1 MSDEVLVTRRG
12 AVHVLSLNRPDKIN
26 AFNPAMSAALVA
38 ALDDAAADASC
49 RAILLRGEGR
59 GFCSGQDLTE
69 VPDGADLGHLLE
81 LRYVPIIRLLR
92 GIPKPVIAAV
102 HGVAAG
108 AGANLALA
116 CDIVLAAQSA
126 RFLQAFVRIGLI
138 PDVGG
143 TWLLPRLVGAAR
155 ARGMAILGEAV
166 EAPQAEQWG
175 MIWRAVADDEL
186 MPEAEKLAA
195 HLATMPTQAIGLIK
209 RALDAS
215 ETNTLEQQLAVE
227 AEAQREAG
235 YSADFKEGVQA
246 FLEKRPPQFNGPRA

>member
-1 MSDEVLVTRRG
+1 MSDEVLVTRQG
-12 AVHVLSLNRPDKIN
+12 EVHVLSLNRPDRIN
-26 AFNPAMSAALVA
+26 AFNTSMGAALVA
-38 ALDDAAADASC
+38 ALEAAAADADC

-59 GFCSGQDLTE
+59 GFCSGQDLTD
-69 VPDGADLGHLLE
+69 VPESADLGHLLE
-81 LRYVPIIRLLR
+81 LRYVPIIRALR
-92 GIPKPVIAAV
+92 SIPKPVVCAV

-116 CDIVLAAQSA
+116 CDIVLAGHTA

-143 TWLLPRLVGAAR
+143 TWFLPRLVGAAR
-155 ARGMAILGEAV
+155 ARGMAMLGEPV

-175 MIWRAVADDEL
+175 LIWRAVPDEAL
-186 MPEAEKLAA
+186 MPEAERLAA
-195 HLATMPTQAIGLIK
+195 HLATLPTQAIGLIK
-209 RALDAS
+209 RALDRS

-246 FLEKRPPQFNGPRA
+246 FLEKRPPRFGGRAA

>member
-1 MSDEVLVTRRG
+1 MSDELLVTRHG
-12 AVHVLSLNRPDKIN
+12 AVHIMSLNRPDKIN
-26 AFNPAMSAALVA
+26 AFNPGMGAALLA
-38 ALDDAAADASC
+38 ALEAAAADSSC

-69 VPDGADLGHLLE
+69 VPESADLGHLLE
-81 LRYVPIIRLLR
+81 IRYVPIIRMLR
-92 GIPKPVIAAV
+92 GIQKPVICAV

-116 CDIVLAAQSA
+116 CDIVVAAESA
-126 RFLQAFVRIGLI
+126 RFLQAFIRIGLI

-143 TWLLPRLVGAAR
+143 TWFLPRLVGAAR
-155 ARGMAILGEAV
+155 ARGMAILGDPV
-166 EAPQAEQWG
+166 EAPQAERWG
-175 MIWRAVADDEL
+175 LIWRTFPDDSL
-186 MPEAEKLAA
+186 FPEAEKLAA
-195 HLATMPTQAIGLIK
+195 TLATMPTQAIGLIK

-215 ETNTLEQQLAVE
+215 ETNTLEQQLKVE

-246 FLEKRPPQFNGPRA
+246 FLEKRPPRFQGQPS

>member
-1 MSDEVLVTRRG
+1 MSDEVLVARQG
-12 AVHVLSLNRPDKIN
+12 AVHTLSLNRPDKIN
-26 AFNPAMSAALVA
+26 AFTPAMGTALLAALEA
-38 ALDDAAADASC
+38 AAADPAC

-69 VPDGADLGHLLE
+69 VPASADLGHLLE

-92 GIPKPVIAAV
+92 TIPKPVVCAV

-116 CDIVLAAQSA
+116 CDIVVAGQSA

-143 TWLLPRLVGAAR
+143 TWFLPRLVGAAR
-155 ARGMAILGEAV
+155 ARGMAMLGEAI

-175 MIWRAVADDEL
+175 LIWRTFPDDEL
-186 MPEAEKLAA
+186 IPQSEKLAA
-195 HLATMPTQAIGLIK
+195 HLATLPTQAIGLIK

-215 ETNTLEQQLAVE
+215 EANTLEQQLVVE
-227 AEAQREAG
+227 AAAQREAG

-246 FLEKRPPQFNGPRA
+246 FLEKRPPRFGQAS